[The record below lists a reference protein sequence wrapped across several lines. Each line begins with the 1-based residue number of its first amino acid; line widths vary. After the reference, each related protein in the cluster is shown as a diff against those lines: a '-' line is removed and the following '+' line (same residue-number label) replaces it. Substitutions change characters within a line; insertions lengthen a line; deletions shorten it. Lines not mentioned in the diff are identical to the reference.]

1 MRAAVIGAGSVG
13 NHLAY
18 SARKLDWQ
26 ITVFDRDQ
34 EALDRFQREIFP
46 SRYGFFDT
54 GITLSLVENLFSDK
68 YSSFDVILIGTP
80 PDTHLE
86 ILRAAVEL
94 KPHAIFIEKP
104 FCPPTESDIFES
116 KKIIE
121 NNPFIK
127 FFCGYNHRLSI
138 VTKNL
143 LESLH
148 SVRSKVI
155 NLEVDWLESWDGILR
170 AHPWINGPGE
180 TYLGSLARGGGALFE
195 HSHGLD
201 LWWQIA
207 NNLGL
212 GLPIEVKAEMKRI
225 SDSNV
230 GTDYDERVHIEIST
244 ESGFVGKVH
253 QDVLKSPSQKKIYVS
268 TDRHEF
274 IAEYGRDNRDK
285 LSCIPLNGDIGGFSL
300 ELMKPRPTDFDPELE
315 LIDNMLSK
323 RSRRAPLLNIDA
335 LSGLYTAYIA
345 KKVVD
350 SSDTG
355 KSVRLESKGWES
367 LKNA

>member
-1 MRAAVIGAGSVG
+1 MRAAIVGAGSIG

-26 ITVFDRDQ
+26 VTVFDRDQ
-34 EALDRFQREIFP
+34 EALNRFQREIFP
-46 SRYGFFDT
+46 SRYGLFDT
-54 GITLSLVENLFSDK
+54 GITLSRVENLFSYK
-68 YSSFDVILIGTP
+68 SNSFDVIMIGTP

-86 ILRAAVEL
+86 ILRAAVEI
-94 KPHAIFIEKP
+94 KPRAIFIEKP
-104 FCPPTESDIFES
+104 FCPPVESDIFES

-121 NNPFIK
+121 NNQFIK
-127 FFCGYNHRLSI
+127 FFCGYNHRLST

-148 SVRSKVI
+148 SVGSQVLK
-155 NLEVDWLESWDGILR
+155 LEVDWLESWDGILQ

-180 TYLGSLARGGGALFE
+180 TYLGSLKRGGGALFE

-212 GLPIEVKAEMKRI
+212 GLPIEVKAQMKRI
-225 SDSNV
+225 SDSTV
-230 GTDYDERVHIEIST
+230 GTDYDEGVQIEIMT

-253 QDVLKSPSQKKIYVS
+253 QDVIKSPSQKKISVSTEKHQYVS
-268 TDRHEF
+268 
-274 IAEYGRDNRDK
+274 EYGRDNRDK
-285 LSCIPLNGDIGGFSL
+285 LSCIPLNGAIGGFSL
-300 ELMKPRPTDFDPELE
+300 ELIKPRPTDFDPELE
-315 LIDNMLSK
+315 LIGNILSK
-323 RSRRAPLLNIDA
+323 RLRHTPFLNIDA

-345 KKVVD
+345 KKIVD

-355 KSVRLESKGWES
+355 NSVRLESKGWES